1 MIELNLREV
10 YILLFY
16 SFSSQTERREY
27 GGSDFIEF
35 QCCKLK
41 RGTSIKKIIS
51 VDHIEHWKNNSLYLS
66 GDNMEEFLFLYSDIF
81 NKGIYN
87 NGKSGAVDLFGIN
100 YYPPELEETII
111 KLLRVRNSEYDRILT
126 DWLMTADEHNGLYI
140 LGV

>member
-1 MIELNLREV
+1 M
-10 YILLFY
+10 LFH

-27 GGSDFIEF
+27 GGSDFIEL

-51 VDHIEHWKNNSLYLS
+51 IDHIEHWKTDSLFLS
-66 GDNMEEFLFLYSDIF
+66 GDDMDNFISLYSDIF
-81 NKGIYN
+81 NQGFYN
-87 NGKSGAVDLFGIN
+87 NGKSGSLDLFGIN
-100 YYPPELEETII
+100 YYHPELEEAII
-111 KLLRVRNSEYDRILT
+111 KRLRERNSEDDRILT

>member
-1 MIELNLREV
+1 MIELNLRGV

-51 VDHIEHWKNNSLYLS
+51 VDHIEHWKTDSLYLS
-66 GDNMEEFLFLYSDIF
+66 GDDMDNFLFLYSDIF
-81 NKGIYN
+81 NQGIYN
-87 NGKSGAVDLFGIN
+87 NGKSGLVDLFGIN
-100 YYPPELEETII
+100 YYPPELEEAII
-111 KLLRVRNSEYDRILT
+111 KRLRERNSDDDRILT
-126 DWLMTADEHNGLYI
+126 DWLMTANEHNGLYI

>member
-27 GGSDFIEF
+27 GGSDFIEL
-35 QCCKLK
+35 QCCRLK

-66 GDNMEEFLFLYSDIF
+66 GDNMEEFLLLYSDIF

-87 NGKSGAVDLFGIN
+87 NRKSGAVDLFGIN
-100 YYPPELEETII
+100 YYPPELEEAII
-111 KLLRVRNSEYDRILT
+111 KRLRERNSDDDRILT

>member
-1 MIELNLREV
+1 MIELNLRGV

-16 SFSSQTERREY
+16 SFSSQTERRES
-27 GGSDFIEF
+27 GGSNFIEF

-66 GDNMEEFLFLYSDIF
+66 GDNMEEFLLLYSNIF

-100 YYPPELEETII
+100 YYPPELEKAIVNR
-111 KLLRVRNSEYDRILT
+111 LRERNSEDDRILT

>member
-1 MIELNLREV
+1 M
-10 YILLFY
+10 LFH
-16 SFSSQTERREY
+16 SFSSQKERREY

-66 GDNMEEFLFLYSDIF
+66 GDNMEEFLLLYSDIF

-87 NGKSGAVDLFGIN
+87 NRKSGAVDLFGIN
-100 YYPPELEETII
+100 YYPPELEKAIVKRLQE
-111 KLLRVRNSEYDRILT
+111 RNSEDDRILT

>member
-16 SFSSQTERREY
+16 SFSSQTERRES
-27 GGSDFIEF
+27 GGSNFIEF

-87 NGKSGAVDLFGIN
+87 NRKSGAVDLFGIN
-100 YYPPELEETII
+100 YYPPELEKAIVNR
-111 KLLRVRNSEYDRILT
+111 LRERNSEDDRILT

>member
-16 SFSSQTERREY
+16 SFSSQTERRES
-27 GGSDFIEF
+27 GGSNFIEF

-100 YYPPELEETII
+100 YYPPELEKAIV
-111 KLLRVRNSEYDRILT
+111 KRLRERNSEDDRILT

>member
-16 SFSSQTERREY
+16 SFSSQTERRES
-27 GGSDFIEF
+27 GGSNFIEF

-66 GDNMEEFLFLYSDIF
+66 GDNMEEFLLLYSDIF
-81 NKGIYN
+81 NKAIYN
-87 NGKSGAVDLFGIN
+87 NRKSGAVDLFGIN
-100 YYPPELEETII
+100 SCPPELEKAIV
-111 KLLRVRNSEYDRILT
+111 KRLRERNSEDDRILT

>member
-1 MIELNLREV
+1 M
-10 YILLFY
+10 LFH

-27 GGSDFIEF
+27 GGSDFIEL

-51 VDHIEHWKNNSLYLS
+51 VDHIEHWKTVSLFLS
-66 GDNMEEFLFLYSDIF
+66 GDEMDNFISLYSDIF
-81 NKGIYN
+81 NQGFYN
-87 NGKSGAVDLFGIN
+87 NGKSGSLDLFGIN
-100 YYPPELEETII
+100 YYPPELEEAII
-111 KLLRVRNSEYDRILT
+111 KRLRERNSEDGRILT

>member
-16 SFSSQTERREY
+16 SFSSQTERRES
-27 GGSDFIEF
+27 GGSNFIEF

-66 GDNMEEFLFLYSDIF
+66 GDNMEEFLLLYSNIF

-100 YYPPELEETII
+100 YYPPELEKAIVNR
-111 KLLRVRNSEYDRILT
+111 LRERNSEDDRILT

>member
-1 MIELNLREV
+1 M
-10 YILLFY
+10 LFH

-27 GGSDFIEF
+27 GGSDFIEL

-41 RGTSIKKIIS
+41 RRTSIKEIIS
-51 VDHIEHWKNNSLYLS
+51 VDHIEHWKTDSLYLS
-66 GDNMEEFLFLYSDIF
+66 GDDMDNFLFLYSDIF
-81 NKGIYN
+81 NQGIYN
-87 NGKSGAVDLFGIN
+87 NGKSGLVDLFGIN

-111 KLLRVRNSEYDRILT
+111 KRLRERNSEDDRILT

>member
-1 MIELNLREV
+1 MIELNLRGV

-16 SFSSQTERREY
+16 SFSSQTERRES
-27 GGSDFIEF
+27 GGSNFIEF

-66 GDNMEEFLFLYSDIF
+66 GDNMEEFLLLYSDIF

-87 NGKSGAVDLFGIN
+87 NRKSGAVDLFGIN
-100 YYPPELEETII
+100 YYPPELEKAIV
-111 KLLRVRNSEYDRILT
+111 KRLRERNSEDDRILT

>member
-1 MIELNLREV
+1 MIELNLRGV

-16 SFSSQTERREY
+16 SFSSQTERRES
-27 GGSDFIEF
+27 GGSNFIEF

-66 GDNMEEFLFLYSDIF
+66 GDNMEEFLLLYSDIF

-100 YYPPELEETII
+100 YYPPELEKAIVNR
-111 KLLRVRNSEYDRILT
+111 LRERNSEDDRILT

>member
-16 SFSSQTERREY
+16 SFSSQTERRES
-27 GGSDFIEF
+27 GGSNFIEF
-35 QCCKLK
+35 PCCKLK

-66 GDNMEEFLFLYSDIF
+66 GDNMEEFLLLYSDIF

-87 NGKSGAVDLFGIN
+87 NRKSGAVDLFGIN
-100 YYPPELEETII
+100 YYPPELEKAIVNR
-111 KLLRVRNSEYDRILT
+111 LRERNSEDDRILT

>member
-1 MIELNLREV
+1 MIELNLRGV

-27 GGSDFIEF
+27 GGSNFIEF

-66 GDNMEEFLFLYSDIF
+66 GDNMEEFLLLYSDIF

-87 NGKSGAVDLFGIN
+87 NGKSGVVDLFGIN
-100 YYPPELEETII
+100 YYPPELEKAIVNR
-111 KLLRVRNSEYDRILT
+111 LRERNSEDDRILT

>member
-1 MIELNLREV
+1 MIELNLRGV

-66 GDNMEEFLFLYSDIF
+66 GDNMEEFLLLYSNIF

-87 NGKSGAVDLFGIN
+87 NRKSGAVYLFGIN
-100 YYPPELEETII
+100 YYPPELEKAIVNR
-111 KLLRVRNSEYDRILT
+111 LRERNSEDDRILT

>member
-1 MIELNLREV
+1 MIKLNLREV
-10 YILLFY
+10 YIMLFH
-16 SFSSQTERREY
+16 SFSSQKERREY

-51 VDHIEHWKNNSLYLS
+51 AAHIEHWKTNSLYLS
-66 GDNMEEFLFLYSDIF
+66 GDNMDDFLFLYSDIF

-87 NGKSGAVDLFGIN
+87 NGKSGSVDLFGIN
-100 YYPPELEETII
+100 YYPPELEKAIV
-111 KLLRVRNSEYDRILT
+111 KRLRERNSEDDRILT

>member
-1 MIELNLREV
+1 M
-10 YILLFY
+10 LFH

-27 GGSDFIEF
+27 GGSDFIEL

-51 VDHIEHWKNNSLYLS
+51 VDHIEHWKTDSLFLS
-66 GDNMEEFLFLYSDIF
+66 GDDMDNFISLYSDIF
-81 NKGIYN
+81 NQGFYN
-87 NGKSGAVDLFGIN
+87 NGKSGSLDLFGIN
-100 YYPPELEETII
+100 YYPPELEEAII
-111 KLLRVRNSEYDRILT
+111 KRLREINSEDDRILT

>member
-16 SFSSQTERREY
+16 SFSSQTERRES
-27 GGSDFIEF
+27 GGSNFIEF

-66 GDNMEEFLFLYSDIF
+66 GDNMEEFLLLYSDIF

-87 NGKSGAVDLFGIN
+87 NRKSGAVDLFGIN
-100 YYPPELEETII
+100 YYPPELEKAIV
-111 KLLRVRNSEYDRILT
+111 KRLRERNSEDDRILT

>member
-1 MIELNLREV
+1 M
-10 YILLFY
+10 LFY
-16 SFSSQTERREY
+16 SFSSQTERRES
-27 GGSDFIEF
+27 GGSNFIEF

-66 GDNMEEFLFLYSDIF
+66 GDNMEEFLLLYSDIF

-87 NGKSGAVDLFGIN
+87 NRKSGAVDLFGIN
-100 YYPPELEETII
+100 YYPQKIEKAIV
-111 KLLRVRNSEYDRILT
+111 KRLRERNSEDDRILT

>member
-1 MIELNLREV
+1 M
-10 YILLFY
+10 LFH

-27 GGSDFIEF
+27 GGSDFIEL

-51 VDHIEHWKNNSLYLS
+51 VDHIEHWKTDSLFLS
-66 GDNMEEFLFLYSDIF
+66 GDDMDNFISLYSDIF
-81 NKGIYN
+81 NQGFYN
-87 NGKSGAVDLFGIN
+87 NGKSGSLDLFGIN
-100 YYPPELEETII
+100 YYPPELEEAII
-111 KLLRVRNSEYDRILT
+111 KRLRERNSEDGRILT

>member
-1 MIELNLREV
+1 M
-10 YILLFY
+10 LFH

-27 GGSDFIEF
+27 GGSDFIEL

-51 VDHIEHWKNNSLYLS
+51 VDHIEHWKTDSLFLS
-66 GDNMEEFLFLYSDIF
+66 GDDMDNFISLYSDIF
-81 NKGIYN
+81 NQGFYN
-87 NGKSGAVDLFGIN
+87 NGKSGSLDLFGIN
-100 YYPPELEETII
+100 YYHPELEEAIV
-111 KLLRVRNSEYDRILT
+111 KRLRERNSEDDRILT

>member
-1 MIELNLREV
+1 M
-10 YILLFY
+10 LFH

-27 GGSDFIEF
+27 GGSDFIEL

-51 VDHIEHWKNNSLYLS
+51 VDHIEHWKTDSLFLS
-66 GDNMEEFLFLYSDIF
+66 GDDMDNFISLYSDIF
-81 NKGIYN
+81 NQGFYN
-87 NGKSGAVDLFGIN
+87 NGKSGSLDLFGIN
-100 YYPPELEETII
+100 YYHPELEEAII
-111 KLLRVRNSEYDRILT
+111 KRLRERNSEDDRILT